1 MDKTF
6 YNTMLYDFYGEL
18 LSEKQKQIYEMY
30 YLFNYSLAEVSERIG
45 ISRQGVRES
54 ILKSE
59 KTLQNYEQ
67 KLSLIAD
74 YLAKKQEVQQLSS
87 KIDEI
92 ASNCRTRPN
101 CDFGPLLNEI
111 KAYLLN
117 SIE

>member
-6 YNTMLYDFYGEL
+6 YNTLLFDFYAEL

-30 YLFNYSLAEVSERIG
+30 YLFNYSLAEVSEKIG

-59 KTLQNYEQ
+59 KLLQNYEQ

-74 YLAKKQEVQQLSS
+74 FLAKKQDVEQLTAQ
-87 KIDEI
+87 IDELI
-92 ASNCRTRPN
+92 SKNLTEPERLCS
-101 CDFGPLLNEI
+101 FLNKI
-111 KAYLLN
+111 KLYLLN
-117 SIE
+117 SVQ